1 MLDDFLDFP
10 LKFLVVGL
18 DILQSNFFVGLE
30 FLVQV
35 DQSLDFG
42 LLGLDDFFQTVDVG
56 VVELNETCFLV
67 GRVLPQ
73 FLNLPLVESC
83 QLCDSDS
90 VSVVVL
96 LQL

>member
-1 MLDDFLDFP
+1 MRPQGSQISLIELADLDFHQLDFSFVVLDDFLDFP
-10 LKFLVVGL
+10 LEFLVVGL

-56 VVELNETCFLV
+56 VIEPDETCFLV
-67 GRVLPQ
+67 SGVLP
-73 FLNLPLVESC
+73 
-83 QLCDSDS
+83 
-90 VSVVVL
+90 
-96 LQL
+96 